1 MSILSKALQLTAL
14 TTLAWS
20 GVSSAQAQTAA
31 TNWPDKP
38 IRFIVPYPPAGSADN
53 IARFVADKLAPA
65 LKATVIIENRG
76 GAGGTIGADYAAR
89 ALPDGYTFLVTPN
102 AVLTI
107 TPHLRKV
114 RYDPLVD
121 FVPIA
126 KLTGSYSIATARKD
140 APFDTIPEMV
150 AAVRKTPGKYT
161 FGSAGPATATHLA
174 GEMIKLEAGLDML
187 HIPYKGSADALAGV
201 MGGRIDMIF
210 DPVSL
215 AQVKAGT
222 VKALGTT
229 GKSRHPELPDVPT
242 IKEQGMD
249 VDMRGWFGVFAPKGT
264 PKEIVQ
270 RMAAEIEK
278 ALAASGV
285 SEQLVLMSQYPD
297 FVGTD
302 AFSKKIREDSV
313 FFKDL
318 IKQANITVQ

>member
-1 MSILSKALQLTAL
+1 MISKTLQLAAL
-14 TTLAWS
+14 TVLAWS
-20 GVSSAQAQTAA
+20 ALSSAYAQTAPA
-31 TNWPDKP
+31 NWPDKP

-65 LKATVIIENRG
+65 LKQTVIIENRG

-89 ALPDGYTFLVTPN
+89 ATPDGYTFLVTPN

-107 TPHLRKV
+107 TPHLRKL
-114 RYDPLVD
+114 RYDALVD
-121 FVPIA
+121 LVPIA

-140 APFDTIPEMV
+140 APFNTIPEMI
-150 AAVRKTPGKYT
+150 AAVGKAPGKYT

-174 GEMIKLEAGLDML
+174 GEMVKLGAGIDML
-187 HIPYKGSADALAGV
+187 HVPYKGSGEALSDL

-222 VKALGTT
+222 VKALATT
-229 GKSRHPELPDVPT
+229 GKSRHPELPDIPT
-242 IKEQGMD
+242 LKEQGLD
-249 VDMRGWFGVFAPKGT
+249 VDMRGWFGVFAPKGI
-264 PKEIVQ
+264 PNEIVQ

-278 ALAASGV
+278 VMAAPGV
-285 SEQLVLMSQYPD
+285 REQLVMMSQYPD
-297 FVGTD
+297 FMGPD
-302 AFSKKIREDSV
+302 AFAKKIQDDSA

-318 IKQANITVQ
+318 IKQANISVQ